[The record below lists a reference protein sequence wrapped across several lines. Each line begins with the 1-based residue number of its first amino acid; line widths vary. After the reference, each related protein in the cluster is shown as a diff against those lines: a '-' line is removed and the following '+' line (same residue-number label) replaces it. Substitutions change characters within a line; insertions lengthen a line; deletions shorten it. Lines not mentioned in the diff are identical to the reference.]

1 MHSPVRRSI
10 LGIVIG
16 VLYTCTFC
24 RYVFL
29 EWKHTKNH
37 EKPFLLSP
45 LSSISLL
52 RKKKVNKQMFR
63 FIDEHLS
70 SFSPRKSV
78 DIICNCTSFLS
89 LNFYIGIDQQD
100 LIFSFFS
107 TSIASFQ
114 LYTLFFV
121 SFILCRITILVR
133 NRRDGI
139 DPMAFNVVTF
149 FFFFVFERVFFFLY
163 QCCVFFFVHFF
174 LSYSFFFP
182 FCQEH
187 IYFFFLKCPEMNKI
201 FFIASR
207 FFLYTV
213 RVSIFLNNFQQY
225 VFYQFF
231 IKNTLFIS
239 RTNDVYLIKN

>member
-1 MHSPVRRSI
+1 M
-10 LGIVIG
+10 
-16 VLYTCTFC
+16 
-24 RYVFL
+24 
-29 EWKHTKNH
+29 EAH
-37 EKPFLLSP
+37 EKPRKPFLLSP

-149 FFFFVFERVFFFLY
+149 FFFFVFERVFFF
-163 QCCVFFFVHFF
+163 FVSM
-174 LSYSFFFP
+174 L
-182 FCQEH
+182 C
-187 IYFFFLKCPEMNKI
+187 
-201 FFIASR
+201 
-207 FFLYTV
+207 FFLYTFFYIIFFFLSFLS
-213 RVSIFLNNFQQY
+213 RTYIFFFSQMSRNEQNFFHRLAIFL
-225 VFYQFF
+225 
-231 IKNTLFIS
+231 IHRS
-239 RTNDVYLIKN
+239 RIHIFK

>member
-1 MHSPVRRSI
+1 MWISFA
-10 LGIVIG
+10 IVQA
-16 VLYTCTFC
+16 
-24 RYVFL
+24 
-29 EWKHTKNH
+29 
-37 EKPFLLSP
+37 
-45 LSSISLL
+45 SSRLI
-52 RKKKVNKQMFR
+52 
-63 FIDEHLS
+63 
-70 SFSPRKSV
+70 
-78 DIICNCTSFLS
+78 
-89 LNFYIGIDQQD
+89 FYIGIDQQD

-149 FFFFVFERVFFFLY
+149 FFFFVFERVFFF
-163 QCCVFFFVHFF
+163 FVSMLCFF
-174 LSYSFFFP
+174 LYTFFY
-182 FCQEH
+182 H
-187 IYFFFLKCPEMNKI
+187 ILFSSLFVKNII

>member
-1 MHSPVRRSI
+1 
-10 LGIVIG
+10 
-16 VLYTCTFC
+16 
-24 RYVFL
+24 
-29 EWKHTKNH
+29 
-37 EKPFLLSP
+37 
-45 LSSISLL
+45 
-52 RKKKVNKQMFR
+52 MFR

-149 FFFFVFERVFFFLY
+149 FFFFVFERVFFF
-163 QCCVFFFVHFF
+163 FFVSM
-174 LSYSFFFP
+174 L
-182 FCQEH
+182 C
-187 IYFFFLKCPEMNKI
+187 
-201 FFIASR
+201 
-207 FFLYTV
+207 FFLYTFFYIIFFFLSFLS
-213 RVSIFLNNFQQY
+213 RTYIFFFSQMSRNEQNFFHRLAIFL
-225 VFYQFF
+225 
-231 IKNTLFIS
+231 IHRS
-239 RTNDVYLIKN
+239 RIHIFK

>member
-1 MHSPVRRSI
+1 MWISFA
-10 LGIVIG
+10 IVQA
-16 VLYTCTFC
+16 
-24 RYVFL
+24 
-29 EWKHTKNH
+29 
-37 EKPFLLSP
+37 
-45 LSSISLL
+45 SSRLI
-52 RKKKVNKQMFR
+52 
-63 FIDEHLS
+63 
-70 SFSPRKSV
+70 
-78 DIICNCTSFLS
+78 
-89 LNFYIGIDQQD
+89 FYIGIDQQD

-149 FFFFVFERVFFFLY
+149 FFFFVFERVFFFF
-163 QCCVFFFVHFF
+163 CINVVFFFVHFF
-174 LSYSFFFP
+174 LYYILFSSLFVKNIF
-182 FCQEH
+182 
-187 IYFFFLKCPEMNKI
+187 FFFLECPEMNKI

>member
-1 MHSPVRRSI
+1 MWISFA
-10 LGIVIG
+10 IVQA
-16 VLYTCTFC
+16 
-24 RYVFL
+24 
-29 EWKHTKNH
+29 
-37 EKPFLLSP
+37 
-45 LSSISLL
+45 SSRLI
-52 RKKKVNKQMFR
+52 
-63 FIDEHLS
+63 
-70 SFSPRKSV
+70 
-78 DIICNCTSFLS
+78 
-89 LNFYIGIDQQD
+89 FYIGIDQQD

-149 FFFFVFERVFFFLY
+149 FFFFVFERVFFFFFVSMLCFFLY
-163 QCCVFFFVHFF
+163 TFFYIIFFFLPF
-174 LSYSFFFP
+174 LSRT
-182 FCQEH
+182 
-187 IYFFFLKCPEMNKI
+187 YFFFFLECPEMNKI

-213 RVSIFLNNFQQY
+213 RVSIFLNNFKQY

>member
-1 MHSPVRRSI
+1 MWISFA
-10 LGIVIG
+10 IVQA
-16 VLYTCTFC
+16 
-24 RYVFL
+24 
-29 EWKHTKNH
+29 
-37 EKPFLLSP
+37 
-45 LSSISLL
+45 SSRLI
-52 RKKKVNKQMFR
+52 
-63 FIDEHLS
+63 
-70 SFSPRKSV
+70 
-78 DIICNCTSFLS
+78 
-89 LNFYIGIDQQD
+89 FYIGIDQQD

-121 SFILCRITILVR
+121 SFISCRITILVR

-149 FFFFVFERVFFFLY
+149 FFFFVFERVFFF
-163 QCCVFFFVHFF
+163 FFVSMLCFF
-174 LSYSFFFP
+174 LYTFFY
-182 FCQEH
+182 H
-187 IYFFFLKCPEMNKI
+187 ILFSSLFVKNII

-207 FFLYTV
+207 FFLYIV

>member
-1 MHSPVRRSI
+1 MWISFA
-10 LGIVIG
+10 IVQA
-16 VLYTCTFC
+16 
-24 RYVFL
+24 
-29 EWKHTKNH
+29 
-37 EKPFLLSP
+37 
-45 LSSISLL
+45 SSRLI
-52 RKKKVNKQMFR
+52 
-63 FIDEHLS
+63 
-70 SFSPRKSV
+70 
-78 DIICNCTSFLS
+78 
-89 LNFYIGIDQQD
+89 FYIGIDQQD

-149 FFFFVFERVFFFLY
+149 FFFFVFERVFFFFLY
-163 QCCVFFFVHFF
+163 QCCVFFCTLFSI
-174 LSYSFFFP
+174 LYSSFFP
-182 FCQEH
+182 FCQEY
-187 IYFFFLKCPEMNKI
+187 IFFFLECPEMNKI

-207 FFLYTV
+207 FFLYIV